1 MTITAKK
8 EAAEKLREKL
18 EKANGKEPANFRE
31 MANDIATLER
41 VAQKELAGDPVP
53 TGYDSY
59 LHWTEEV
66 EKQIDSKAKS
76 LERIEDQK
84 LMIEVMDFYIATA

>member
-1 MTITAKK
+1 MTIEAKK
-8 EAAEKLREKL
+8 ETASKIKEKL

-59 LHWTEEV
+59 LHWTEEM
-66 EKQIDSKAKS
+66 EKQIDSKEKS
-76 LERIEDQK
+76 LEKIDDQK
-84 LMIEVMDFYIATA
+84 LMIEVMDFYVATA